1 MKIKCLRNVGVYHDS
16 DTTLWH
22 FGRVQEYTGYNFLSP
37 ETFLKSENL
46 NEFVQ
51 STLDLKFALYHVAF
65 PCDNKWVERF
75 HLTYLCVNHS
85 IIVCSEMH
93 ENTVDQLLSLD
104 LPNVTIFISGFLN
117 HNFRHAKI
125 YQWMDWFITAG
136 DFYRY
141 TMPNLLKEK
150 LTVSNK
156 EKYFDVLLGCWRLH
170 RDFVYDYINHNMADK
185 VIMTYFRRWN
195 VDLRTT
201 DHIFETEGLEFL
213 LDNTYYN
220 TVHRVKYYDRTMNL
234 SAIVPI
240 KIYNETYY
248 SLVTETNSLNHFNF
262 YTEKIVKPIL
272 AGRLFIVIAGAGY
285 LQNLRSLGFK
295 TFGNIIDESYDDE
308 IDHYKRWLM
317 ALEQANRLC
326 KLSPIDV
333 KNKIKDVV
341 EHNQKLM
348 LEDWNE
354 KFIRQL
360 FETLFEYLTIA
371 HIIDD

>member
-1 MKIKCLRNVGVYHDS
+1 MYHDS